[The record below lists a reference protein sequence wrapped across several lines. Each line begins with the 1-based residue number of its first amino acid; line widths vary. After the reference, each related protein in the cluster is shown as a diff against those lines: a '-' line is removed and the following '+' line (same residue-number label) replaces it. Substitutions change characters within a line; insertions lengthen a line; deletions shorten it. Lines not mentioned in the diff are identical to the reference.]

1 MDDMTTTYPTEE
13 ITLDRE
19 VASVLVPHGTTL
31 ILPAGTKVRIT
42 QALGTTFTVL
52 TDLGYMVRINGQDA
66 DAMGLEPPVEAP
78 RGPVD
83 TSVSKEQVEEQVWE
97 QLRTCYDPEIP
108 VNIAEL
114 GLIYGCEITPH
125 PEGGHNVEIQMTLT
139 APGCGMGDIIAAEV
153 DGKLRAVPGVRE
165 VNVELVFDP
174 PWDLSMMPESARL
187 ALGLF

>member
-1 MDDMTTTYPTEE
+1 MNASEE

-42 QALGTTFTVL
+42 QALGGTFTVT
-52 TDLGYMVRINGQDA
+52 TDLGYMVRIPGKDA
-66 DAMGLEPPVEAP
+66 DALGLEPPSETALSP
-78 RGPVD
+78 AD
-83 TSVSKEQVEEQVWE
+83 ASVTKEQLDEQVWE

-114 GLIYGCEITPH
+114 GLIYGCEVTPH
-125 PEGGHNVEIQMTLT
+125 PEGGHQVDVRMTLT
-139 APGCGMGDIIAAEV
+139 APGCGMGDVIASEV
-153 DGKLRAVPGVRE
+153 DAKLRALPGVRD
-165 VNVELVFDP
+165 VHVELVFDP

-187 ALGLF
+187 ALGMF

>member
-1 MDDMTTTYPTEE
+1 MQSTTEE

-19 VASVLVPHGTTL
+19 VASVLVPYGSTL

-42 QALGTTFTVL
+42 QALGTTFTVM
-52 TDLGYMVRINGQDA
+52 TDTGYMVRIAGKDA
-66 DAMGLEPPVEAP
+66 DAMGLEPPVQAP
-78 RGPVD
+78 QGPID
-83 TSVSKEQVEEQVWE
+83 TSVTKEQLDELVWE

-125 PEGGHNVEIQMTLT
+125 PEGGFRVEVKMTLT
-139 APGCGMGDIIAAEV
+139 APGCGMGDVIASEV
-153 DGKLRAVPGVRE
+153 DGKLRALPGVRE
-165 VNVELVFDP
+165 VEVELVFDP

-187 ALGLF
+187 ALGMY

>member
-1 MDDMTTTYPTEE
+1 MHSTQE

-19 VASVLVPHGTTL
+19 VASVLVPHGTEL
-31 ILPAGTKVRIT
+31 ILPAGTKVQIT

-52 TDLGYMVRINGQDA
+52 TDLGYMVRIAGKDA
-66 DAMGLEPPVEAP
+66 DALGLEPPP
-78 RGPVD
+78 DPTTGPVD
-83 TSVSKEQVEEQVWE
+83 TSVTKEQLDELVWE

-125 PEGGHNVEIQMTLT
+125 PEGGFKVEVQMTLT
-139 APGCGMGDIIAAEV
+139 APGCGMGDVIASEV
-153 DGKLRAVPGVRE
+153 DGKLRALPGVRE

-187 ALGLF
+187 ALGMF

>member
-1 MDDMTTTYPTEE
+1 MQSTEE

-19 VASVLVPHGTTL
+19 VASVLVPYGSTL

-42 QALGTTFTVL
+42 QALGTTFTVM
-52 TDLGYMVRINGQDA
+52 TDTGYMVRIAGKDA
-66 DAMGLEPPVEAP
+66 DAMGLEPPSEAP
-78 RGPVD
+78 QGPID
-83 TSVSKEQVEEQVWE
+83 TSVTKEQLEELVWE

-114 GLIYGCEITPH
+114 GLIYGCAIEPH
-125 PEGGHNVEIQMTLT
+125 PEGGFRVEIQMTLT
-139 APGCGMGDIIAAEV
+139 APGCGMGDIIASEV
-153 DGKLRAVPGVRE
+153 DAKLRALPGVRE

-187 ALGLF
+187 ALGMY

>member
-1 MDDMTTTYPTEE
+1 MHSTEE

-19 VASVLVPHGTTL
+19 VASVLVPYGSTL

-42 QALGTTFTVL
+42 QALGTTFTVM
-52 TDLGYMVRINGQDA
+52 TDTGYMVRIAGQDA

-78 RGPVD
+78 QGPID
-83 TSVSKEQVEEQVWE
+83 TSVTKEQLDELVWE

-125 PEGGHNVEIQMTLT
+125 AEGGFRVEIKMTLT
-139 APGCGMGDIIAAEV
+139 APGCGMGDIIASEV
-153 DGKLRAVPGVRE
+153 DGKLRALPGVRE
-165 VNVELVFDP
+165 VEVELVFDP

-187 ALGLF
+187 ALGMY

>member
-1 MDDMTTTYPTEE
+1 MDNTTMHSTKE

-19 VASVLVPHGTTL
+19 VASILVPHGTTL

-66 DAMGLEPPVEAP
+66 DAMGLEPPEEAP

-83 TSVSKEQVEEQVWE
+83 TSVPKEQVEEQVWE

-125 PEGGHNVEIQMTLT
+125 PEGGHRVDIRMTLT
-139 APGCGMGDIIAAEV
+139 APGCGMGDILASEV
-153 DGKLRAVPGVRE
+153 DYKLRALPGVRE
-165 VNVELVFDP
+165 AHVELVFDP

-187 ALGLF
+187 ALGMF

>member
-1 MDDMTTTYPTEE
+1 MNDMTTTYPTEE

-19 VASVLVPHGTTL
+19 VASILVPHGTTL

-52 TDLGYMVRINGQDA
+52 TDHGYMVRIKGEDA
-66 DAMGLEPPVEAP
+66 DAMGLEPPAEAP

-83 TSVSKEQVEEQVWE
+83 TSVTKEQVEEQVWE

-125 PEGGHNVEIQMTLT
+125 PEGGFKVEIQMTLT

-153 DGKLRAVPGVRE
+153 DAKLRAVPGVRE

>member
-19 VASVLVPHGTTL
+19 VASILVPHGTTL

-52 TDLGYMVRINGQDA
+52 TDLGYMVRIQGKDA
-66 DAMGLEPPVEAP
+66 DAMGLEPPEEAP

-83 TSVSKEQVEEQVWE
+83 TSVPKEQVEEQVWE

-125 PEGGHNVEIQMTLT
+125 PEGGFRVEIKMTLT

-153 DGKLRAVPGVRE
+153 DAKLRAVPGVRE

>member
-1 MDDMTTTYPTEE
+1 MNDMTTTYPTEE

-19 VASVLVPHGTTL
+19 VASILVPHGTTL

-52 TDLGYMVRINGQDA
+52 TDHGYMVRIKGEDA

-83 TSVSKEQVEEQVWE
+83 TSVTKEQVEEQVWE

-125 PEGGHNVEIQMTLT
+125 PEGGFKVEIQMTLT

-153 DGKLRAVPGVRE
+153 DAKLRAVPGVRE